1 MLPAAQPPACHD
13 GSLAICL
20 GMATLRAELEPACSL
35 LQYSSPGTTKRATR
49 ASQTASTFKRA
60 ATPAPSGRTTQRTHE
75 VASHS
80 MLKAVCMAGRPM
92 ALTVHLVAQAVSC
105 HDGSLAICLGMA
117 TLRAELEP
125 ACSLLQYP
133 SQAPP
138 REPPG
143 LLKPRQ
149 PSRQLRHLH
158 PHGALPSACM
168 R

>member
-60 ATPAPSGRTTQRTHE
+60 ATPAPSGRTTQRLHE

-80 MLKAVCMAGRPM
+80 MLKAVCMAGRPL

-105 HDGSLAICLGMA
+105 HVGSLAICLGMA
-117 TLRAELEP
+117 TLRAELKLLALCCSILRRHHQESHQGFSNRVNLQESCDTCTLRADYP
-125 ACSLLQYP
+125 AH
-133 SQAPP
+133 A
-138 REPPG
+138 
-143 LLKPRQ
+143 
-149 PSRQLRHLH
+149 
-158 PHGALPSACM
+158 
-168 R
+168 